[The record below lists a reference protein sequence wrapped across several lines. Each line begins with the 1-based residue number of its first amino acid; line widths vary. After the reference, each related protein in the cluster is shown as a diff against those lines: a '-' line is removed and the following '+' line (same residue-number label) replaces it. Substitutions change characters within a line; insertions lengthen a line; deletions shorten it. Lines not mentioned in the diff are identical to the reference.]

1 MDSITEKSSN
11 LIIKEISKHIKYIS
25 SLIMGHKR
33 VIATHLTA
41 LLDTNACE
49 EEKLA
54 IIDVNENKK
63 KY

>member
-1 MDSITEKSSN
+1 
-11 LIIKEISKHIKYIS
+11 
-25 SLIMGHKR
+25 MGHKR

-41 LLDTNACE
+41 LFDTKYKTACE

-63 KY
+63 N